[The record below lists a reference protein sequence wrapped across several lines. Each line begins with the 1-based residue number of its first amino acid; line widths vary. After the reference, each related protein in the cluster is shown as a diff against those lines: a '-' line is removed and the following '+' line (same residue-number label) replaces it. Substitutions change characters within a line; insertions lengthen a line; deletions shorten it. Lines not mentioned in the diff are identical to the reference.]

1 MRQLTRWIPV
11 AFLVIALLVI
21 GALSLF
27 SGSEASESP
36 STNKAAQI
44 QPVEGTSLSRVRL
57 TSRAAERL
65 GIKTTRVRAA
75 SGAAAGDATNT
86 TTGTTATTGT
96 QTKATT
102 AKTVVPYASVIYEA
116 DGRTWVYTN
125 PEPLV
130 FIRARIE
137 VETVNGDL
145 AVLSVGPPVGTAVAS
160 VGVPELFGA
169 EFGVG
174 E

>member
-21 GALSLF
+21 GALALF
-27 SGSEASESP
+27 SGSEASDNP

-44 QPVEGTSLSRVRL
+44 QPVKGTSLSRVRL

-65 GIKTTRVRAA
+65 GIKTTRVRAV
-75 SGAAAGDATNT
+75 SGAAASGATNT
-86 TTGTTATTGT
+86 TTGTNATTVT
-96 QTKATT
+96 QT
-102 AKTVVPYASVIYEA
+102 KTVVPYASVIYEA
-116 DGRTWVYTN
+116 NGRTWVYTN
-125 PEPLV
+125 PKPLV
-130 FIRARIE
+130 FIRARVE

-145 AVLSVGPPVGTAVAS
+145 AVLSAGPPVGTIVAS

-169 EFGVG
+169 ELGVG
-174 E
+174 K